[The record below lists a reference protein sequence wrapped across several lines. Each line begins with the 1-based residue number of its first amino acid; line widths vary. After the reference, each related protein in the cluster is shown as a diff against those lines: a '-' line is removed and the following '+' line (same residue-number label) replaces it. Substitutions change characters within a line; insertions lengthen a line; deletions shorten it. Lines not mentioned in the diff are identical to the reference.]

1 MLYFVLG
8 FIIGILSYI
17 TYQFIV
23 NKYLHLKQEVYLL
36 NMQRESQLRKIANM
50 EDYFRWQSEN
60 R

>member
-8 FIIGILSYI
+8 FVIGILSWI
-17 TYQFIV
+17 AYQFVV

-36 NMQRESQLRKIANM
+36 NMKRESQLRKITNM

>member
-8 FIIGILSYI
+8 FVIGILSCI
-17 TYQFIV
+17 AYQFIV

>member
-8 FIIGILSYI
+8 FVIGILSYI
-17 TYQFIV
+17 AYQFIV

>member
-8 FIIGILSYI
+8 FLIGILSGI
-17 TYQFIV
+17 AYQFIV